1 LKLQEPLEILR
12 FSALFLAY
20 EAAALTSELR
30 RQVLVIF
37 ITPDYTRW
45 QWFSVPAGVIE
56 IARTPGNIEVFCSFL
71 GL

>member
-1 LKLQEPLEILR
+1 MRKAR
-12 FSALFLAY
+12 ALDG
-20 EAAALTSELR
+20 SG
-30 RQVLVIF
+30 LVIF